1 MHAPPY
7 INPTYR
13 NPDKKKL
20 LCLPTTAMPPSLR
33 TSPLFTQTVPPR
45 KTCIIHNPTLT
56 LGQGTNIK
64 QSPQPTPDLLPSLP
78 TFPLLLT
85 STAPTVSQPIPPI
98 IWSLRN
104 QELQDQNINPIHRDI
119 LLFQSTTSILRRTN
133 NSIRVTVS
141 GIVLPLRT
149 HINNNP
155 TAKRTQNNLL
165 TTTRS
170 LTTHPTNHR

>member
-1 MHAPPY
+1 MPHHTPNLPQPRQK
-7 INPTYR
+7 N
-13 NPDKKKL
+13 L

-45 KTCIIHNPTLT
+45 KKCIIHNPTLT
-56 LGQGTNIK
+56 LDQGTNIK
-64 QSPQPTPDLLPSLP
+64 QSPQPIPDLLPSLP

-85 STAPTVSQPIPPI
+85 STTPTVSQPIPRI

-119 LLFQSTTSILRRTN
+119 LLFQSTTSILRQTN
-133 NSIRVTVS
+133 HSIRVTVS
-141 GIVLPLRT
+141 GVVLPLRT
-149 HINNNP
+149 HLNNNP
-155 TAKRTQNNLL
+155 SVKRTQNNLP